1 MGICYTEG
9 CRRAENGNML
19 HRGCRRAEDG
29 NMLHRGVYTSRG
41 WEYVTQRGVDEQ
53 RMGICYTEGCRRAED
68 GNMLHRGV

>member
-19 HRGCRRAEDG
+19 HRG
-29 NMLHRGVYTSRG
+29 VSRG

-53 RMGICYTEGCRRAED
+53 RMGICYTEGCRRAKN

>member
-9 CRRAENGNML
+9 CRRAEK
-19 HRGCRRAEDG
+19 
-29 NMLHRGVYTSRG
+29 

-53 RMGICYTEGCRRAED
+53 RMGICYTEGCRRAEN